1 MSRQASFLSDNT
13 VVSIRL
19 PKKLAG
25 KEIVLV
31 DAKDYARLK
40 QRLAE
45 LEDALGKIARGET
58 AYREGRTKIVRSL
71 SELSR

>member
-1 MSRQASFLSDNT
+1 MSRQASFLSDHT
-13 VVSIRL
+13 VVSVRL

-31 DAKDYARLK
+31 DAEDYARLK

-58 AYREGRTKIVRSL
+58 AYRERRTKIVRSL